1 MKRFGICLTA
11 LLLLGSKMPVQAEE
25 YTGGD
30 WKVAFTGEGMES
42 NFSSADISDAV
53 YALQPGDSVTIRLEL
68 ENKSSQATDWYM
80 TNQVLSSLEDSSD
93 TARGGAYA
101 YELSY
106 TDAEGGSNTLYSS
119 ESVGGEKETPSGLG
133 LHEATDGLDEYFRL
147 DTLNPGEEGAVMLT
161 VSLDGETQGNAYQ
174 NTLADLRMNFAVE
187 SLNLTGEGGSG
198 GGSGTEDGGQGAP
211 GNGNLSYSTGNVR
224 TGDRS
229 NLILWSGIAFV
240 SGILLLF
247 LAILGFKKNKKEK
260 GLPAAVL
267 FFLAF
272 LLLGTESKA
281 ASGYGYKITF
291 YPGNHGTFATAGQV
305 TVDNHQSGSDYR
317 IENDG
322 SRIVVSGLQTG
333 DVVSFDGAMEGAVD
347 LGENS
352 RYYVK
357 GIRQSGRDNS
367 TVDTSAFRVESDRD
381 YVVAY
386 GIRGDMTSYTVNY
399 QDASGNT
406 LAPSR
411 TYYGNVGDK
420 PVIAFLYIEGYQPQ
434 AYNLTKTLSAN
445 EAENVFT
452 FVYRPIE
459 DNRNET
465 GGGDDAGTNQGGG
478 GGNQPGEAGNEPGT
492 GAGNQPG
499 TGGGNQ
505 PGTTGGAGNEPGTG
519 AGNQPGTGA
528 GNQPGDA
535 DGAGDQDNTGTPEG
549 NTPDSEGNAD
559 QLPDANAGGEE
570 DGEPRDLVDL
580 DEDEVPLGGYGAEG
594 TEKKVPFGLPAGAA
608 IGIGAAVILALTVC
622 LMLMRRKKVKKE
634 KDAV

>member
-445 EAENVFT
+445 AAENVFT
-452 FVYRPIE
+452 FVYTALPAQA
-459 DNRNET
+459 DQET
-465 GGGDDAGTNQGGG
+465 PGTDDGGQTGTGTEGGG
-478 GGNQPGEAGNEPGT
+478 GQAGT
-492 GAGNQPG
+492 G
-499 TGGGNQ
+499 TGGGGQ
-505 PGTTGGAGNEPGTG
+505 TG
-519 AGNQPGTGA
+519 AGTGSAAQTPGGAEQPPA
-528 GNQPGDA
+528 GNQPGDNP
-535 DGAGDQDNTGTPEG
+535 DQDGGNPGDAGQGEG
-549 NTPDSEGNAD
+549 QEPG
-559 QLPDANAGGEE
+559 GGEQEEPDLNGE
-570 DGEPRDLVDL
+570 DVDLSEDNQAEAGPQDTIDL
-580 DEDEVPLGGYGAEG
+580 DEGEVPLAGSGPEGESGGIFRQY
-594 TEKKVPFGLPAGAA
+594 
-608 IGIGAAVILALTVC
+608 AAVWAVLALAV
-622 LMLMRRKKVKKE
+622 LAAAVAGIWYGRRRMKKVKTDRDGE
-634 KDAV
+634 